1 MQIFILSVSSCPP
14 ALCQH
19 TPTDLGLI
27 FKSRLQPDILPPVC
41 PRLHPALQRAC
52 LTRQRIVTSRDME
65 CALAG
70 VWNPLAPSPA
80 QKILDGGFRRK
91 PRDQEK
97 VPLLTFLPPHSP
109 CTQERRQVENH
120 PSPRP
125 FWGRRP
131 NGLLVSQYCASW
143 PGLFLE
149 LKEVLTICKCQIA
162 WGLCPPGMPS
172 GVVH

>member
-1 MQIFILSVSSCPP
+1 MLMQIFILSVSSCPP

-70 VWNPLAPSPA
+70 A
-80 QKILDGGFRRK
+80 
-91 PRDQEK
+91 
-97 VPLLTFLPPHSP
+97 
-109 CTQERRQVENH
+109 
-120 PSPRP
+120 
-125 FWGRRP
+125 
-131 NGLLVSQYCASW
+131 
-143 PGLFLE
+143 
-149 LKEVLTICKCQIA
+149 
-162 WGLCPPGMPS
+162 
-172 GVVH
+172 